1 MALARRSA
9 ALPSTARLMDK
20 GLLHAACC
28 MLHSKVSAEGVHES
42 VQLRMMRLDTGLF
55 GIAKAW
61 EIFAH
66 GGRPRD

>member
-28 MLHSKVSAEGVHES
+28 IRKY
-42 VQLRMMRLDTGLF
+42 QLKEYMSLSSLG
-55 GIAKAW
+55 
-61 EIFAH
+61 
-66 GGRPRD
+66 